1 MGTRRKIE
9 CIIAFPARLYEFIN
23 ETLILNN
30 QRPIVK
36 PSKILLTVAVLGIC
50 LLTAALW
57 WPKNKHEALTEK
69 QIQESQV
76 GIASATN
83 SQTFAKTNGKNAT
96 LLSKD
101 IQAEWLEIDDPSTDG
116 WETEAFT
123 IDAEKQLKYLSQF
136 LTSSD
141 STDGTQLKKIVTDD
155 FSGTQLLPDDLQLVI
170 EEPSITVHRKPKDA
184 AVNTVR
190 GGEGFLQAAKNLA
203 ESFRNAQDTKRSPFT
218 KHFCKSSKPLF
229 LPRFWF
235 CIFVI

>member
-1 MGTRRKIE
+1 E
-9 CIIAFPARLYEFIN
+9 CIIAFPDRLYVFIYEN
-23 ETLILNN
+23 LILNN

-57 WPKNKHEALTEK
+57 WSKNKHEALTEK
-69 QIQESQV
+69 QIQEPQV
-76 GIASATN
+76 GIASAIK
-83 SQTFAKTNGKNAT
+83 SQTFAKTNAENAT

-101 IQAEWLEIDDPSTDG
+101 IQGEWLEIDDPSTDG

-141 STDGTQLKKIVTDD
+141 STDGTQLKKIVADD

-170 EEPSITVHRKPKDA
+170 EKPSITVHRKAKDA
-184 AVNTVR
+184 VVNTVR
-190 GGEGFLQAAKNLA
+190 GGEEFLQAAENLA
-203 ESFRNAQDTKRSPFT
+203 ESFRNAQDTKIKIKTVSVRPEEET
-218 KHFCKSSKPLF
+218 IKTRH
-229 LPRFWF
+229 
-235 CIFVI
+235 